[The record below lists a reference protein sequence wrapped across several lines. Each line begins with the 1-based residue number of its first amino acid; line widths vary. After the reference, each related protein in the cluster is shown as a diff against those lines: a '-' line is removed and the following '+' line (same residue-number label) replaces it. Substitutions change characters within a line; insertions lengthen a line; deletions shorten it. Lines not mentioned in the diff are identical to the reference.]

1 MHMGATL
8 TAGEL
13 RKGLKLEID
22 GDPYLI
28 VDFEFS
34 KPGKGQA
41 LYRCR
46 LRNMI
51 NGTQFDRTYR
61 SGDKFTAA
69 DLEEQEMQFLYRQGD
84 DFHFMNNTTYE
95 QYELSLEQV
104 GDAVNFLTENLAV
117 SSLLY
122 QGRPIGITLPNFV
135 ELRVVQADPGIKGDT
150 AAGATKPVTMET
162 GYIVQVPLFIE
173 EGEMLKLDTRTGNY
187 VERVKS

>member
-1 MHMGATL
+1 MGSTL

-84 DFHFMNNTTYE
+84 AFHFMNNTTYE
-95 QYELSLEQV
+95 QYELSQDQV

-135 ELRVVQADPGIKGDT
+135 ELRVVQADPGMKGDT

-162 GYIVQVPLFIE
+162 GYVVQVPLFIE
-173 EGEMLKLDTRTGNY
+173 EGELLKLDTRTGNY